1 MTRDRPRP
9 LQRDTAKTID
19 FQEESMDNQSITIA
33 GLLVTLVAGL
43 ALVLWAEVGFP
54 GIQPWMYPLL
64 VLLALAGIG
73 VAAVRL
79 A

>member
-1 MTRDRPRP
+1 
-9 LQRDTAKTID
+9 
-19 FQEESMDNQSITIA
+19 MDNQSITIA

-43 ALVLWAEVGFP
+43 ALTLWAGLGFP
-54 GIQPWMYPLL
+54 GVQPWMYPLL

>member
-1 MTRDRPRP
+1 MA
-9 LQRDTAKTID
+9 QRI
-19 FQEESMDNQSITIA
+19 ITPTL
-33 GLLVTLVAGL
+33 LLVALAAGL
-43 ALVLWAEVGFP
+43 ALVLWAELGFP
-54 GIQPWMYPLL
+54 GIQPWMYPVL

>member
-1 MTRDRPRP
+1 
-9 LQRDTAKTID
+9 
-19 FQEESMDNQSITIA
+19 MDNQSITIT

>member
-1 MTRDRPRP
+1 MTRNRPRP
-9 LQRDTAKTID
+9 LPRDTAETID

>member
-1 MTRDRPRP
+1 
-9 LQRDTAKTID
+9 
-19 FQEESMDNQSITIA
+19 MDNQSITIE

-43 ALVLWAEVGFP
+43 ALALWAELGFP
-54 GIQPWMYPLL
+54 GAKPWMFPVL
-64 VLLALAGIG
+64 VLLALAVIG

>member
-1 MTRDRPRP
+1 
-9 LQRDTAKTID
+9 
-19 FQEESMDNQSITIA
+19 MDNQSITIA

-43 ALVLWAEVGFP
+43 SLVLWAEIGFP